1 MQQLTSTRTGNA
13 NMCPNLQYAFR
24 GICVDLCPA
33 GYTADNETRTCMKSA
48 ALNCTNG
55 TYIHEGTCVAT
66 CPEGFVANNAT
77 QSCLRNATDLLI
89 GMPVEEVKTAN
100 ATENKN
106 VTEAQTAAANVTDVK
121 AQSEESKKNLRFRM

>member
-1 MQQLTSTRTGNA
+1 
-13 NMCPNLQYAFR
+13 
-24 GICVDLCPA
+24 
-33 GYTADNETRTCMKSA
+33 MKSA